1 MTTDNMGY
9 DVIGD
14 IHGQSEKLFAL
25 LKRMGY
31 TQHGS
36 SWKPPQGRKA
46 VFLGDLIDRGP
57 GQREVLGAVRSMVE
71 EEDALCIMGNHE
83 FNAIGYVTPVEERAD
98 TYLRKHSK
106 TNMDQ
111 HKEFLAQI
119 GEGSDLHKD
128 TVAWFQTLPPF
139 LDLGGIRV
147 VHAWWNQAY
156 VDLIHEERAANP
168 RFEGDWL
175 RRAFDKSLPEG
186 RAMEG
191 LTKGLEI
198 PLPDPHY
205 FEDHAGVRRKEVRTK
220 WWMTDAKHYR
230 EVAIVQ
236 EDQRHRVPDIPL
248 TSEFRPEHITGSPI
262 FVGHYWM
269 TGTPTLQTKKVACL
283 DYSAAKRGPL
293 VGYRWDGESELK
305 PDNYVLSHA

>member
-1 MTTDNMGY
+1 MNTNSTGY

-25 LKRMGY
+25 LRRMGY
-31 TQHGS
+31 TPRGKTWS
-36 SWKPPQGRKA
+36 PPQGRKA

-57 GQREVLGAVRSMVE
+57 GQREVLNAVRSMV
-71 EEDALCIMGNHE
+71 DDGNALCIMGNHE
-83 FNAIGYVTPVEERAD
+83 FNAIGYVTPVKEGAD
-98 TYLRKHSK
+98 TFLRKHSK

-119 GEGSDLHKD
+119 GEGSDLHQD
-128 TVAWFQTLPPF
+128 TVNWFRTLPPF

-156 VDLIHEERAANP
+156 VDLISAERLSNP
-168 RFEGDWL
+168 KFEGGWL
-175 RRAFDKSLPEG
+175 HRAFDKSLPEG

-248 TSEFRPEHITGSPI
+248 TPDFQPEHITGSPI

-269 TGTPTLQTKKVACL
+269 TGTPALQTQKVACL
-283 DYSAAKRGPL
+283 DYSAAKSGPL
-293 VGYRWDGESELK
+293 VGYRWNGETELTPDG
-305 PDNYVLSHA
+305 YVLSHP